1 MTAIAHK
8 RLDTDKSDTKCK
20 QIHSW
25 QRPVRF
31 MHHLSLIQ
39 VIRLD
44 LRKGLVSTTTDSAV
58 QSLVKT
64 MEEFPLLTYKND
76 L

>member
-1 MTAIAHK
+1 
-8 RLDTDKSDTKCK
+8 
-20 QIHSW
+20 
-25 QRPVRF
+25 

-39 VIRLD
+39 LIRLD

-64 MEEFPLLTYKND
+64 MEEFPLLTFKND